1 MCAFYALCSVPSL
14 ESLLSRG
21 HSSLTIISSLVSVMH
36 GMVLLNSEFSKLMS
50 WRMDS
55 VICLSLVHISYD
67 RGLDIMRCWNSK
79 QDLMLLEPNSNSSQL
94 RMLDV

>member
-21 HSSLTIISSLVSVMH
+21 HSSLPIISSLVSVMH
-36 GMVLLNSEFSKLMS
+36 GMVLLNSEYSKLMC

-67 RGLDIMRCWNSK
+67 GGLDIMRCWNSK

-94 RMLDV
+94 HMLDV